1 MLISLLIHCTITP
14 ALSSHD
20 QPVPRNLVL
29 PPLVLKLTVSRTEAC
44 GINKVMVLW
53 KYVRYFGHVARR
65 DTSNLE
71 RLVVTGKIE
80 GKRPRGRSPKRW
92 SDQIVE
98 ELQIPASDALHQA
111 TERDQWRRLV
121 DGIKRSHDPQL

>member
-1 MLISLLIHCTITP
+1 MLYKGFPLCRIDAAGERQSYRALFCRPGIKQPIVARHCART
-14 ALSSHD
+14 SHMSFFY
-20 QPVPRNLVL
+20 VPIRG
-29 PPLVLKLTVSRTEAC
+29 E
-44 GINKVMVLW
+44 
-53 KYVRYFGHVARR
+53 VARR

-98 ELQIPASDALHQA
+98 ELQIPVSDALHQA

-121 DGIKRSHDPQL
+121 DGIKRSHDPQ

>member
-1 MLISLLIHCTITP
+1 MCIYDGKAGDDAVHP
-14 ALSSHD
+14 K
-20 QPVPRNLVL
+20 VL
-29 PPLVLKLTVSRTEAC
+29 TEARIYNENIPRLSTIC
-44 GINKVMVLW
+44 LQRI
-53 KYVRYFGHVARR
+53 VRYFGHVARR

-80 GKRPRGRSPKRW
+80 GKRPRGRSPKLW

-98 ELQIPASDALHQA
+98 ELQIPVSDALHQA

-121 DGIKRSHDPQL
+121 DGIKRSHDPQ

>member
-1 MLISLLIHCTITP
+1 MLLKCSLEDVTDK
-14 ALSSHD
+14 SS
-20 QPVPRNLVL
+20 
-29 PPLVLKLTVSRTEAC
+29 LTFWGTLFRSVVGDTERIC
-44 GINKVMVLW
+44 KDPSVGSFR
-53 KYVRYFGHVARR
+53 RYH
-65 DTSNLE
+65 LE

-98 ELQIPASDALHQA
+98 ELQIPVSDALHQA

-121 DGIKRSHDPQL
+121 DGIKRSHDPQ